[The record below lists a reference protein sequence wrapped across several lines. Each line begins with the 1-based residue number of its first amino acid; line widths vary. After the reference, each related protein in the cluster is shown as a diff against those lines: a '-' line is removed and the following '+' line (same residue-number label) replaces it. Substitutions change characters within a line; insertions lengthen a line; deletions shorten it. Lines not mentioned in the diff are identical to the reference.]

1 MGKWGQL
8 NVNAFQ
14 QDYWDV
20 YKYERIIDYSNP
32 SGRSMYPLNYSQTST
47 PGRDTDRQTSLSVS
61 RPVDDWMF
69 IAKYNINQS
78 SHDPTSPQ
86 ESRLVLY
93 RAQSVAPDIHITDF
107 YATSIAPAGNTLYL
121 NSFRTTEGVGIQILK
136 ASPLLLSPLRRL
148 R

>member
-32 SGRSMYPLNYSQTST
+32 SGRSMYPLNYSQTAT
-47 PGRDTDRQTSLSVS
+47 
-61 RPVDDWMF
+61 
-69 IAKYNINQS
+69 

-93 RAQSVAPDIHITDF
+93 RAQSVAPSIHITDF

-121 NSFRTTEGVGIQILK
+121 NSFRTTEGVGYK
-136 ASPLLLSPLRRL
+136 F
-148 R
+148 